1 VFTANLITYN
11 HVRNPCTTQYTF
23 YRASFL
29 IVINIHHGI
38 ETHLQERQI
47 LELRATDTGAASDRY
62 WNCERHILESQESQP
77 GAANDSH
84 CSRSRRSDAQ
94 PQEQQILEP
103 RATDTGAASDR
114 YWSRREQQ
122 IPEPRA
128 TDTGAV
134 SDRYWSC
141 ERQIL
146 EPGATTGPTTLRA
159 TTATGVDRTRTA
171 TGVDRTTVTGAT
183 GTTATE
189 PGTTATGVD
198 CQRWSHCVQ
207 RQPPALIVSHLND
220 SSGNH
225 RIKYRTNNNWN
236 YRCSINSR

>member
-1 VFTANLITYN
+1 MITYN

-94 PQEQQILEP
+94 PQEQQIL
-103 RATDTGAASDR
+103 
-114 YWSRREQQ
+114 
-122 IPEPRA
+122 EPRA